1 MAMSADARTRGW
13 WNSSLRATS
22 SARKRTRPLG
32 RGGGWGFDAL
42 TLPRPRPASEGGAK
56 CPDVSTAPASG
67 SDVPDCSSRCSRSA
81 NCACARVAVRS
92 PQRAPIISWRIIT
105 TRTSSIAARC
115 KASARPA
122 TAVGSSQSRG
132 WATIKRSTSPAGL
145 LTDVTRFTGR
155 KTRRRSR
162 IIQERN
168 RSYRNLRRRAVNQS
182 NEVKAWS
189 LSHGQSPRGLARSAS
204 LMGISENS
212 R

>member
-1 MAMSADARTRGW
+1 
-13 WNSSLRATS
+13 
-22 SARKRTRPLG
+22 
-32 RGGGWGFDAL
+32 
-42 TLPRPRPASEGGAK
+42 
-56 CPDVSTAPASG
+56 
-67 SDVPDCSSRCSRSA
+67 
-81 NCACARVAVRS
+81 
-92 PQRAPIISWRIIT
+92 
-105 TRTSSIAARC
+105 
-115 KASARPA
+115 
-122 TAVGSSQSRG
+122 
-132 WATIKRSTSPAGL
+132 